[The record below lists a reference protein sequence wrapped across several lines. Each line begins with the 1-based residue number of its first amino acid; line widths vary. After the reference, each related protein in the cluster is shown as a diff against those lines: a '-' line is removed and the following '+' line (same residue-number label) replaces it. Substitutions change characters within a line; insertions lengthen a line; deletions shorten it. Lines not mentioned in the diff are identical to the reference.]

1 VDEVVAVVD
10 GAGISRK
17 VARMVPMGVMKG

>member
-1 VDEVVAVVD
+1 VVEICV

-17 VARMVPMGVMKG
+17 VARMVPIGVLKG